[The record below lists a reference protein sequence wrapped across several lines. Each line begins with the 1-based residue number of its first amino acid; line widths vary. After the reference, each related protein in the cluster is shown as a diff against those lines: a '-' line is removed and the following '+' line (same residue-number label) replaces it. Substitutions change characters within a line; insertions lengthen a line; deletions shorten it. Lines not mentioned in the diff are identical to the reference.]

1 VAKFADPTTVI
12 DAALNAIAACNVQHI
27 CSAQPANYAGIAA
40 LSLGSIS
47 MTPGSDYTLAT
58 GDVSGRK
65 VTTATKN
72 GVPVTTTGTVTHLVL
87 ALTTDSTMRF
97 VTTCASQAVTA
108 GGTANIPG
116 WKNEIQQAS

>member
-12 DAALNAIAACNVQHI
+12 DAALNGIAACNVQHI

-97 VTTCASQAVTA
+97 VTTCASSAVTS
-108 GGTANIPG
+108 GGTVDIPA
-116 WKNEIQQAS
+116 WKWEVQSPA